1 MENQITYSKTSPISE
16 EKFDRLFEILEYS
29 FPPCERGNYADKP
42 RENLRQADEQNTQ
55 HAQRCGHHDIA
66 DLCGSHR

>member
-1 MENQITYSKTSPISE
+1 MLERQPV
-16 EKFDRLFEILEYS
+16 EILRKIPRHSDGSE
-29 FPPCERGNYADKP
+29 NYQDDSDENADKP